1 MDASSFFS
9 CFSSSSSS
17 SFCFT
22 FNFSFS
28 LYFRV
33 LLLSPERF
41 HNCHYFLLR
50 QNNRPV
56 GYTSEQIEWLS

>member
-9 CFSSSSSS
+9 CSSSSSSS

-22 FNFSFS
+22 FNFSFL
-28 LYFRV
+28 LYFCV
-33 LLLSPERF
+33 LLLSSERF

-50 QNNRPV
+50 QKNRPV
-56 GYTSEQIEWLS
+56 GYKNEQIEWLS